1 MKEIWRVA
9 YAMLHDAY
17 AGRPPIE
24 SIPVFESV
32 PTAQRR
38 LVEQMLERDV
48 NAPQAH
54 GVGRYFDAF
63 AALGLGRAAASYEAQ
78 AAIAWEFAA
87 AAGEERHYPFDLD
100 ESESPL
106 QIDLR
111 PTVRAAVEEIGSG
124 VDRGR
129 VSARFHNTL
138 VQASGKVV
146 DRILRDRARVP
157 IVLTGG
163 VFQNATLSAGIA
175 KKLSHEYEVLRHSAV
190 PAGDGGIALGQ
201 ALIADAILGHKG

>member
-1 MKEIWRVA
+1 MILFLA
-9 YAMLHDAY
+9 
-17 AGRPPIE
+17 
-24 SIPVFESV
+24 
-32 PTAQRR
+32 
-38 LVEQMLERDV
+38 
-48 NAPQAH
+48 
-54 GVGRYFDAF
+54 
-63 AALGLGRAAASYEAQ
+63 
-78 AAIAWEFAA
+78 
-87 AAGEERHYPFDLD
+87 
-100 ESESPL
+100 
-106 QIDLR
+106 
-111 PTVRAAVEEIGSG
+111 
-124 VDRGR
+124 DRGR